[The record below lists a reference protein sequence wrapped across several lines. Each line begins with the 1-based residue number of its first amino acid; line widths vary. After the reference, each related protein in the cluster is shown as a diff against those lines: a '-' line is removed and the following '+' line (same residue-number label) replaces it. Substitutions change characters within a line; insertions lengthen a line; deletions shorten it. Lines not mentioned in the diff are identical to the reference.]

1 MEKKTK
7 SGQTLRGWW
16 DSHKRYNIHVI
27 RVPGEE
33 KKCGAEKI
41 FGEIMAESLQN
52 LSVRSLNL

>member
-1 MEKKTK
+1 MGKK
-7 SGQTLRGWW
+7 SEQTLRECW
-16 DSHKRYNIHVI
+16 DRHKGRNMHVI
-27 RVPGEE
+27 RVAGEE

>member
-1 MEKKTK
+1 MGKISE
-7 SGQTLRGWW
+7 QTLRECW
-16 DSHKRYNIHVI
+16 DRHKGRNMHVI
-27 RVPGEE
+27 RVAGEE